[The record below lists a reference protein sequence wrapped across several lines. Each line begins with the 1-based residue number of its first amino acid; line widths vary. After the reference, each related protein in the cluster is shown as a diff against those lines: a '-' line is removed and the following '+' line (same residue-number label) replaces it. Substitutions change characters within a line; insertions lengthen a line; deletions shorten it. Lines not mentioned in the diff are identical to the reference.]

1 MDQAHNP
8 ATPDPQLLREVSRA
22 RQAQEVMDNPL
33 FQEAFNSLQEQ
44 LRREWESSPARDT
57 EGRERIWLAVNLLGK
72 VRQHLEQTMQTGSM
86 ARMQLE
92 QQRSRWQTLK
102 EAARRRW
109 F

>member
-1 MDQAHNP
+1 
-8 ATPDPQLLREVSRA
+8 
-22 RQAQEVMDNPL
+22 
-33 FQEAFNSLQEQ
+33 
-44 LRREWESSPARDT
+44 
-57 EGRERIWLAVNLLGK
+57 LGK